1 MKNNQ
6 VAEQINQ
13 TIEDIW
19 IMLEKMERAYTNF
32 ALNNQQYVLLTLVM
46 RHPSCSPSELAD
58 KMAITKSAVS
68 QQLTKLEQDGYI
80 IKMQHEEDKR
90 AFSVELGEKGLLYK
104 QEVEA
109 FNQQITEKY
118 HAHLT
123 TEELAEM
130 LATLEKMKK
139 ILCEF

>member
-32 ALNNQQYVLLTLVM
+32 SLNNQQYVLLTLVM

-80 IKMQHEEDKR
+80 VKRQHEEDKR

-104 QEVEA
+104 QKVDA
-109 FNQQITEKY
+109 FSQQITEKY
-118 HAHLT
+118 QTNLT

-139 ILCEF
+139 ILYEF

>member
-32 ALNNQQYVLLTLVM
+32 SLNNQQYVLLTLVM

-68 QQLTKLEQDGYI
+68 QQLTKLEQDGFI
-80 IKMQHEEDKR
+80 VKRQQEEDKR
-90 AFSVELGEKGLLYK
+90 AFSVELGEKGLLYRQK
-104 QEVEA
+104 VDA

-118 HAHLT
+118 QANLT

-139 ILCEF
+139 ILYEF

>member
-32 ALNNQQYVLLTLVM
+32 SLNNQQYVLLTLVM

-58 KMAITKSAVS
+58 KMAITTSAVS
-68 QQLTKLEQDGYI
+68 QQLTKLEQDGFI
-80 IKMQHEEDKR
+80 VKRQQEEDKR
-90 AFSVELGEKGLLYK
+90 AFSVELGEKGLLYRQK
-104 QEVEA
+104 VDA

-118 HAHLT
+118 QANLT

-139 ILCEF
+139 ILYEF

>member
-32 ALNNQQYVLLTLVM
+32 SLNNQQYVLLTLVM

-68 QQLTKLEQDGYI
+68 QQLTKLEQDGFI
-80 IKMQHEEDKR
+80 VKRQQEEDKR
-90 AFSVELGEKGLLYK
+90 ALSVELGEKGLLYRQK
-104 QEVEA
+104 VDA

-118 HAHLT
+118 QANLT

-139 ILCEF
+139 ILYEF

>member
-32 ALNNQQYVLLTLVM
+32 SLNNQQYVLLTLVM

-68 QQLTKLEQDGYI
+68 QQLTKLEQDGFI
-80 IKMQHEEDKR
+80 VKRQQEEDKR

-104 QEVEA
+104 QKVDA

-118 HAHLT
+118 QANLT

-139 ILCEF
+139 ILYEF

>member
-32 ALNNQQYVLLTLVM
+32 CLNNQQYVLLTLVM

-68 QQLTKLEQDGYI
+68 QQLTKLEQDGFI
-80 IKMQHEEDKR
+80 VKRQQEEDKR

-104 QEVEA
+104 QKVDA

-118 HAHLT
+118 QANLT

-139 ILCEF
+139 ILYEF

>member
-6 VAEQINQ
+6 VAEQINKN
-13 TIEDIW
+13 IEYIW

-32 ALNNQQYVLLTLVM
+32 SLNNQQYVLLTLVM
-46 RHPSCSPSELAD
+46 RHPSCTPSELAY

-80 IKMQHEEDKR
+80 VKRQHEEDKR

-104 QEVEA
+104 QKVDA

-118 HAHLT
+118 QANLT

-139 ILCEF
+139 ILYEF